1 LTRNLGP
8 GPAHR
13 PETTSA
19 ATPVGG
25 RPGSHFGTSGYARP
39 LAGLGTV
46 VAIAAIIALAVALF
60 QGSFNETVP
69 VTVISDRAGLV
80 MNPDAK
86 VKMRGVQVG
95 QVSSIEEGPDG
106 TATLHLAMDKSQLHL
121 IPSNVGVDITSSTV
135 FGAKFV
141 QLLPPDDPS
150 PERMRDGQVLQGEHV
165 TVEINTVF
173 QRLVQVLDKIDPAK
187 LNETLGAIAAAFNGR
202 GEKIG
207 QTASDFNAWL
217 AKIEPSLP
225 NLAHDIEAAVPT
237 LNAYADAAPDLITTA
252 EATTRISNS
261 LVDEQENLD
270 AFLVS
275 TIGLADIGND
285 VVGGNRHALG
295 EVLHLLVSTTDVLN
309 RYNQSLWCGIGGLA
323 VFAKSPP
330 LPTPGVLTTAS
341 LLMGSERYRYPKDL
355 PKVAAKGCPYCQE
368 LGLPEVPPEFRVPA
382 IVSDTGANPYEYGN
396 QGILLNS
403 DALKQWLF
411 GPIPGPPRN
420 TAQIG
425 MPG

>member
-1 LTRNLGP
+1 MTSNLGP

-13 PETTSA
+13 SETTSA
-19 ATPVGG
+19 ATPVGS
-25 RPGSHFGTSGYARP
+25 RPGRHFGAGGYARP

-46 VAIAAIIALAVALF
+46 VAIAAIVALAIALF
-60 QGSFNETVP
+60 RGSFNETVP

-106 TATLHLAMDKSQLHL
+106 TATLHLAMDKAQLHL

-150 PERMRDGQVLQGEHV
+150 PEKMRDGQVLQGEHV

-275 TIGLADIGND
+275 AIGLADIGNE
-285 VVGGNRHALG
+285 VVGGNRQALG
-295 EVLHLLVSTTDVLN
+295 EVSALARAHHRRAQPLQPVAVVRHRGTGRVREISTPSVAGRADVGQPPDGN
-309 RYNQSLWCGIGGLA
+309 RALSL
-323 VFAKSPP
+323 
-330 LPTPGVLTTAS
+330 
-341 LLMGSERYRYPKDL
+341 SERPAEGRRQGSPIL
-355 PKVAAKGCPYCQE
+355 SGTGSARGAS
-368 LGLPEVPPEFRVPA
+368 RVP
-382 IVSDTGANPYEYGN
+382 GAGHRLRYRRQPLR
-396 QGILLNS
+396 I
-403 DALKQWLF
+403 
-411 GPIPGPPRN
+411 R
-420 TAQIG
+420 
-425 MPG
+425 